1 MQRSKKTGKAERQMF
16 MIFCKAGTE
25 YARAKAAQT
34 LHDVKDAMHI
44 NYFDDADLLK

>member
-1 MQRSKKTGKAERQMF
+1 MGIDYEEKAF
-16 MIFCKAGTE
+16 YDILKAGTE
-25 YARAKAAQT
+25 VARAKAAQT